1 MARVFEKIRCQSEY
15 VMRVLGTGHRENV
28 YHRALIT
35 ALNKAGIQHRSEVA
49 CPIWFMGECV
59 GFGRADL
66 VIDDVIIEIKAN
78 KSAPHKT
85 SQQLEKYIVSLSQ
98 SERRCFQG
106 IVVNFNQNSGI
117 VDVYS
122 GGSKLFERSVKRKI
136 EPAPPIF
143 IKKARTFEEL
153 SKFRYQAGSRK

>member
-1 MARVFEKIRCQSEY
+1 MARVFEKIRGQSEY
-15 VMRVLGTGHRENV
+15 VMRVLGAGHRENV

-78 KSAPHKT
+78 KSAPRKT
-85 SQQLEKYIVSLSQ
+85 SPQLQKYVVSLSQ
-98 SERRCFQG
+98 SERKCFQG
-106 IVVNFNQNSGI
+106 MVVNFNQQSGN
-117 VDVYS
+117 VDVYT
-122 GGSKLFERSVKRKI
+122 GEAELFERSVKRKV
-136 EPAPPIF
+136 EAAPPIF
-143 IKKARTFEEL
+143 MKKARTFEEL
-153 SKFRYQAGSRK
+153 GMFRYEGARRK

>member
-1 MARVFEKIRCQSEY
+1 
-15 VMRVLGTGHRENV
+15 
-28 YHRALIT
+28 
-35 ALNKAGIQHRSEVA
+35 
-49 CPIWFMGECV
+49 
-59 GFGRADL
+59 
-66 VIDDVIIEIKAN
+66 
-78 KSAPHKT
+78 
-85 SQQLEKYIVSLSQ
+85 
-98 SERRCFQG
+98 
-106 IVVNFNQNSGI
+106 VVNFNQNSGI